1 MCKRSLNSL
10 VINRVSMR
18 GQVLNLH
25 EAISDRH
32 WLMLCQM
39 VTCGG
44 TCKQV
49 FVDYGSFRLGKGNHP
64 STGGLL
70 TGLAT
75 LNKSPISSLVV
86 RGLDAGDV
94 QPQNL
99 LSSFLIAFG
108 DRLTWVDV
116 STCFLLHSH
125 LQQLGYCK
133 NLRSLTMG
141 RCTSLSEASLQYFW
155 TRPNIFPVLRQ
166 VEVSH
171 TTAKAETIRVLLSTH
186 SALTDV
192 LSPHLPGMDLYDLDI
207 HYPQINFYTV
217 NDDNASP

>member
-1 MCKRSLNSL
+1 
-10 VINRVSMR
+10 
-18 GQVLNLH
+18 
-25 EAISDRH
+25 
-32 WLMLCQM
+32 MLCQM

-94 QPQNL
+94 QSQDL

-108 DRLTWVDV
+108 DRLTSVDV

-133 NLRSLTMG
+133 NLRSFTFTYYPVPVHVPLG
-141 RCTSLSEASLQYFW
+141 S
-155 TRPNIFPVLRQ
+155 IFPIPLDSAEHIPGVETSQCLSHNCKSRDNSCSVEHSLRIDGCPQ
-166 VEVSH
+166 PAPARDGSLRSGHRLSSSQLLHRQRRQRVSVNH
-171 TTAKAETIRVLLSTH
+171 LA
-186 SALTDV
+186 
-192 LSPHLPGMDLYDLDI
+192 SPHFL
-207 HYPQINFYTV
+207 
-217 NDDNASP
+217 